1 LAGERSRPRNLPSIS
16 RKRISDEPGDSEQL
30 GSFSKET
37 IDPGDPE
44 LGRVQETDIADTTV
58 GHIWLK
64 GCVLHVMED
73 AEFDAPRGGGVVR
86 VSYPFEFNS
95 SDDD

>member
-1 LAGERSRPRNLPSIS
+1 VVEFVIGV
-16 RKRISDEPGDSEQL
+16 DEEGPD
-30 GSFSKET
+30 
-37 IDPGDPE
+37 I
-44 LGRVQETDIADTTV
+44 GRVQEIDIVDTSL
-58 GHIWLK
+58 GHLWME

-86 VSYPFEFNS
+86 VNYPFEFNS